1 MNAVSPI
8 EPFDANATPSARF
21 MRGFRAPFGAFR
33 TLGAHQALWPWV
45 VVPILITTTLMGGA
59 TWAAITFAPRVTDTL
74 WPLTEAKLPAAQ
86 LLVRNTL
93 WAFLLVTSWV
103 LSTVAAWFVGLILAS
118 PFYDRLSE
126 QVERMHDATPA
137 RPVTSP
143 AQIAGDI
150 AVGVLH
156 SFANFALYM
165 ALSCPLACVQGI
177 PFLGEILGVI
187 GGTLMSSWLV
197 AIEVLDFSLA
207 RRRYGWWQKLRWLWA
222 HRATMLG
229 LGFGSW
235 ILLLVPLGGF
245 VVTPVAVIAAT
256 ELFIAMQRADA
267 LPE

>member
-8 EPFDANATPSARF
+8 EPFDASATPSVRF
-21 MRGFRAPFGAFR
+21 MRGFRAPFRAIR
-33 TLGAHQALWPWV
+33 TLRDQPDLWAWV
-45 VVPILITTTLMGGA
+45 AVPILLTAVLMGGA
-59 TWAAITFAPRVTDTL
+59 TWAAFTIAPRVTNIL
-74 WPLTEAKLPAAQ
+74 WPVGSDGLTASH

-93 WAFLLVTSWV
+93 WAFLLVATWAMM
-103 LSTVAAWFVGLILAS
+103 TIAAWFSGLILAS

-126 QVERMHDATPA
+126 GVERMHDATPA
-137 RPVTSP
+137 RPTTST

-150 AVGVLH
+150 GLGVAH
-156 SFANFALYM
+156 SLGNFALYM
-165 ALSCPLACVQGI
+165 ALGCPLACVQGV
-177 PFLGEILGVI
+177 PFVGEVLGVI

-235 ILLLVPLGGF
+235 ILLLIPLGGF
-245 VVTPVAVIAAT
+245 VATPVAVIAAT